1 MKSPRAAAFFPL
13 LTLFIA
19 SLNPAFGRAAAP
31 APLDWPQ
38 VTNKAKPWARW
49 WWLGNIG
56 TDADFSSEMQ
66 KYAQAGLGGLE
77 ITPIYGVRG
86 EEARFVRYLT
96 PQWMQR
102 LEYVLDE
109 GQRLGLGLD
118 MDNGNGWPFG
128 GPWVGPEDAAKY
140 VARRSYSLKAGERL
154 TEPVTFLQQPIV
166 STAGP
171 RKVTAAELMEPLS
184 VNADLQDL
192 ALFQV
197 RHEKPLPLVTLM
209 ACSDRGQRL
218 DLTAKVGAGG
228 QLDWTAPEGNWTLYA
243 LFQGWHGKLVER
255 AGPGAEGF
263 VIDHFSGAALRDY
276 LRPFEAA
283 YAGRNVNRL
292 RAYFCDSYEV
302 DDSQGESDWTPRF
315 LKEFARRRGYDLRQQ
330 LPAFFGRDTEE
341 MNARVISDHRET
353 ISDLMLEEFAHNW
366 SSWAATHGAL
376 VRYQA
381 HGSPAN
387 IIDLYAASG
396 IPETEGRDPLSMKL
410 ASSAAHLTGKPLAS
424 AETCTW
430 LGEHFSSTL
439 ADVKQRVDL
448 TFLGGVNH
456 IVYHG
461 TAFSPPGEPWP
472 GFHFYAAAEFD
483 PSNPFWSDFGALN
496 AYVARIQSFLQAT
509 KPANDVLLYYP
520 IHDRWAERGDG
531 TMPHFSG
538 PQGTTAQAA
547 GQLLLDRGYSFD
559 FVSDHLLA
567 DVKCADSV
575 LTAGGNRYQAIL
587 VPATRLMPL
596 PTLEK
601 LVALARA
608 GGTILIQKN
617 PPADVPGFGE
627 LEARRVRFQRLLA
640 VIGSPAA
647 DAGGVATAQVG
658 KGRVLIADDPERLLA
673 RAGVGRMSVVDQ
685 GLAFERRA
693 HEGGD
698 VLFLLNRGRAP
709 FAGWVRLSAGTKSA
723 AIFDPMTSDRGV
735 AAVRT
740 APDGATEAWIQLA
753 QDDSCLVKTFT
764 AAIEGPAFAYWK
776 ERGEAH
782 PLGGPW
788 QVRFVAGGPEL
799 PAAAEV
805 KELKSW
811 TDFGGEAVKAISGT
825 AVYMIQFAHPAG
837 AAAAWRLDLGRVAES
852 ARVTLNGQEIGALI
866 KAPFQLVIP
875 ADQLREQNTLEI
887 AVSNLGANR
896 IADLDR
902 RGVKWK
908 RFYNANYPAHLR
920 ESRGADGMFSAA
932 RWTPRPSGLI
942 GPVTLTPLA
951 ILTPGAKE

>member
-1 MKSPRAAAFFPL
+1 MKASRAAAIVL
-13 LTLFIA
+13 LFVPFIS
-19 SLNPAFGRAAAP
+19 SLSPAFGRAAAA
-31 APLDWPQ
+31 APLEWPQ
-38 VTNKAKPWARW
+38 ITSQARPWARW

-56 TDADFSSEMQ
+56 TDADFTSEMR

-77 ITPIYGVRG
+77 ITPIYGVRD

-96 PQWMQR
+96 PEWMQR
-102 LEYVLDE
+102 LEYVLGE

-118 MDNGNGWPFG
+118 MATGNGWPFG

-140 VARRSYSLKAGERL
+140 IARKTYTLKAGERL
-154 TEPVTFLQQPIV
+154 AEAVTLLQQPIV

-171 RKVTAAELMEPLS
+171 RKVTMAELKEPLS
-184 VNADLQDL
+184 ANADLQDL

-197 RHEKPLPLVTLM
+197 RYEKPLPLVTLM

-218 DLTAKVGAGG
+218 DLTARVGPGG
-228 QLDWTAPEGNWTLYA
+228 KLDWTAPEGNWTLYA

-263 VIDHFSGAALRDY
+263 VIDHFAGAALRDY
-276 LRPFEAA
+276 LRPFDAA
-283 YAGRNVNRL
+283 YAGHNVNRL

-302 DDSQGESDWTPRF
+302 DDSQGEADWTPRF

-353 ISDLMLEEFAHNW
+353 ISDLMLEEFARPWNA
-366 SSWAATHGAL
+366 WAAAHGAQI
-376 VRYQA
+376 RYQA

-387 IIDLYAASG
+387 ILDLYAASG
-396 IPETEGRDPLSMKL
+396 IPETEGSDPLRMKF
-410 ASSAAHLTGKPLAS
+410 ASSAAHLTGKPLAG

-439 ADVKQRVDL
+439 AEVKQRVDL

-483 PSNPFWSDFGALN
+483 PSNPFWPDFAALN
-496 AYVARIQSFLQAT
+496 AYVARVQSFLQST
-509 KPANDVLLYYP
+509 RPANDVLLYYP

-547 GQLLLDRGYSFD
+547 GQALLDRGYTFD

-567 DVKCADSV
+567 DVKCADGV
-575 LTAGGNRYQAIL
+575 LAAGGSRYQTIL
-587 VPATRLMPL
+587 VPATKLMPL

-601 LVALARA
+601 LVALAKTGA
-608 GGTILIQKN
+608 TILIQKSL
-617 PPADVPGFGE
+617 PADVPGFGE
-627 LEARRVRFQRLLA
+627 LETRRARFQQLVA
-640 VIGSPAA
+640 EIGSPAA
-647 DAGGVATAQVG
+647 DAAGVATAQAG
-658 KGRVLIADDPERLLA
+658 KGRFLIGGDSEKLLA
-673 RAGVGRMSVVDQ
+673 RAGVGRTSLVDH

-693 HEGGD
+693 HDGGY
-698 VLFLLNRGRAP
+698 VYFLLNRGRAP
-709 FAGWVRLSAGTKSA
+709 YAGWVPLPAGTKTA
-723 AIFDPMTSDRGV
+723 AIFDPMTAHCGM
-735 AAVRT
+735 AATRT
-740 APDGATEAWIQLA
+740 AADGTMEAWLQLA
-753 QDDSCLVKTFT
+753 PDDSCLVKTFT
-764 AAIEGPAFAYWK
+764 TAVEGPAFAYWK
-776 ERGEAH
+776 AGGEAR

-799 PAAAEV
+799 PAAAEI

-811 TDFGGEAVKAISGT
+811 TEFGGDAVKAISGT
-825 AVYMIQFAHPAG
+825 AVYMIQFARPAG
-837 AAAAWRLDLGRVAES
+837 AAEAWQLDLGRVAES

-866 KAPFQLVIP
+866 KAPFRLVIP
-875 ADQLREQNTLEI
+875 ADQLKEQNTLEI

-902 RGVKWK
+902 RGVTWK

-920 ESRGADGMFSAA
+920 ENRGPDGMFSAA
-932 RWTPRPSGLI
+932 LWAPRTSGLL

-951 ILTPGAKE
+951 ALTPVAKE